1 MRLGKSKLIALS
13 ALLLFAFCRPEVQ
26 AQEAI
31 SPVGGNASGSG
42 GTMCYTVGQIA
53 YQTLWAKN
61 AYLSEGVQ
69 QPYEISIVTGMDEA
83 ADISLSLK
91 AYPNP
96 ASKYLVLDVGD
107 CQNRLLSYKLYNLSG
122 QCVQQ
127 AGISKVQSTINMAQ
141 LPAGVYLL
149 KVVDHSKELKTFKII
164 KN

>member
-1 MRLGKSKLIALS
+1 MKLRKITTIVLSMFLVTGLCRLDLH
-13 ALLLFAFCRPEVQ
+13 
-26 AQEAI
+26 AQQSVNAT
-31 SPVGGNASGSG
+31 GGEASGSG
-42 GTMCYTVGQIA
+42 GTSSSTVGQIA
-53 YQTLWAKN
+53 NQTLWAKN

-83 ADISLSLK
+83 SDISLMLK

-107 CQNRLLSYKLYNLSG
+107 CQNRLLSYNLYDLSG
-122 QCVQQ
+122 QCVHQ

-141 LPAGVYLL
+141 LPAGAYLL
-149 KVVDHSKELKTFKII
+149 KVIDRNKELKTFKII